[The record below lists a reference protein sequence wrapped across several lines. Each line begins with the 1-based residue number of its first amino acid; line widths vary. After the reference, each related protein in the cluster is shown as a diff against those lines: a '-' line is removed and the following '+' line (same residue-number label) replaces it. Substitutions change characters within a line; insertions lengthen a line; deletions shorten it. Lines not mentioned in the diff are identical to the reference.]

1 MWLQQWRGR
10 PLQPLLTAINQCAAL
25 GDAAVVPRRL
35 RAGAQQSF
43 RGGGA
48 LAGSVVLAVWLIAFK
63 QWRGYSFSSGE
74 GGLGSL
80 SSPRSLMGLSGP
92 RSVAFEGGGALAG
105 RCRGVVNGFQAVVVW
120 LQQPRGRPQ
129 RPLLAALIWEGCPVI
144 AQWQLTAPSAAVA
157 DGAERV
163 SVVGS
168 GALPSALGTAPEV
181 RVRVV
186 PLVAVQA
193 AMQAS
198 VAAVA
203 GSVRTPVWGVLL
215 WSTGWRCTSAS
226 SLCAACVGWP
236 VTPRVRMPCVHV
248 APSVAVGVRHARVV
262 CSVVVCCWESARLSR
277 ESRRGDRHPPLCFR
291 APT

>member
-1 MWLQQWRGR
+1 M
-10 PLQPLLTAINQCAAL
+10 
-25 GDAAVVPRRL
+25 
-35 RAGAQQSF
+35 
-43 RGGGA
+43 
-48 LAGSVVLAVWLIAFK
+48 
-63 QWRGYSFSSGE
+63 
-74 GGLGSL
+74 
-80 SSPRSLMGLSGP
+80 
-92 RSVAFEGGGALAG
+92 
-105 RCRGVVNGFQAVVVW
+105 VNGFQAVVVW

-198 VAAVA
+198 EAVLERRLWKA
-203 GSVRTPVWGVLL
+203 LL
-215 WSTGWRCTSAS
+215 QWLAVY
-226 SLCAACVGWP
+226 AH
-236 VTPRVRMPCVHV
+236 PC
-248 APSVAVGVRHARVV
+248 G
-262 CSVVVCCWESARLSR
+262 VCCYGRPVGDVR
-277 ESRRGDRHPPLCFR
+277 QRRVCVLR
-291 APT
+291 AWVGQ

>member
-48 LAGSVVLAVWLIAFK
+48 LAGSVVLAAWLIAFK
-63 QWRGYSFSSGE
+63 QWWGYSFSSGE

-120 LQQPRGRPQ
+120 LQQRRGQ

-198 VAAVA
+198 EAVLERRLWKA
-203 GSVRTPVWGVLL
+203 LL
-215 WSTGWRCTSAS
+215 QWLAVY
-226 SLCAACVGWP
+226 AH
-236 VTPRVRMPCVHV
+236 PC
-248 APSVAVGVRHARVV
+248 PCPCPCG
-262 CSVVVCCWESARLSR
+262 VCCYGRPVGDVR
-277 ESRRGDRHPPLCFR
+277 QRRVCVLR
-291 APT
+291 AWVGQ